1 MDEVSVADA
10 FVVENNKFVYVGT
23 EAGAR
28 EYFKIQSFKEV
39 DLNGHFVLPGF
50 NDSHMHFLHFAKSLK
65 SVNLVG
71 VKSIEEIKERI
82 KKNIENKE
90 PNDKSWIEGEGWN
103 QDYFT
108 GEKRFPN
115 KYDLDSV
122 TGDIP
127 TIILRACFHVAVLN
141 SAALKISGL
150 YKETAKQYGDLIETL
165 PDGEPNGVIK
175 EGLLSIVK
183 TSIYDQDLE
192 TIKNIMDEAQ
202 YYAFAQ
208 GLTSMQT
215 DDIGYTTERDYN
227 ILFQA
232 LRELDLEGRLKVRI
246 GQQCSIPNPALL
258 RTFFENGYNHGWGN
272 DKYRIVCVK
281 LFTDGSLGART
292 AALRNPYND
301 NPSTKGIEIMT
312 QDEINEL
319 VLISHKNNCQVAIHA
334 IGDKAIEMS
343 LDAIENAQNKY
354 PSPNL
359 RHGIVHCQITDEEL
373 LNRIKQLNVI
383 TYIQPIF
390 IDYDMNIVY
399 DRVGNNLAKTSYA
412 WKTMIDKG
420 IHTSFGTDCP
430 VEKFDT
436 MPNIYTAVARKG
448 IGDNKMVYLPN
459 EKLSMERAL
468 KAYTIE
474 GAYAS
479 GEENIKGSI
488 TVGKLADFI
497 LLNKDLFNLK
507 SDEEILSTQIIE
519 TYIDGKSVYKRI
531 PGTDLEI
538 PQRIQGTDLEIPHD
552 KGTGLMS

>member
-1 MDEVSVADA
+1 MKTLFKNGNIHTMDEVSVADA
-10 FVVENNKFVYVGT
+10 FVVDENKFVYVGT
-23 EAGAR
+23 EAAAR
-28 EYFKIQSFKEV
+28 EYLKNQRFNEV
-39 DLNGHFVLPGF
+39 DLRGQFVIPGF

-82 KKNIENKE
+82 KINIENKE
-90 PNDKSWIEGEGWN
+90 TKDKSWIEGEGWN
-103 QDYFT
+103 QDYFID
-108 GEKRFPN
+108 EKRFPN
-115 KYDLDSV
+115 KFDLDSI

-127 TIILRACFHVAVLN
+127 TIVMRACFHVAVLN
-141 SAALKISGL
+141 SAALRITGL
-150 YKETAKQYGDLIETL
+150 NKETAKQYGDLIETL

-183 TSIYDQDLE
+183 NSIYDQDLE

-202 YYAFAQ
+202 YYALAQ

-227 ILFQA
+227 LLFQA
-232 LRELDLEGRLKVRI
+232 LSELDHEGRLKVRI
-246 GQQCSIPNPALL
+246 GEQCSISNPALL
-258 RTFFENGYNHGWGN
+258 KTFFENGFNHGWGN
-272 DKYRIVCVK
+272 EKHRIVCTK

-312 QDEINEL
+312 QDDINEL
-319 VLISHKNNCQVAIHA
+319 VLLSHKNNCQVAIHA
-334 IGDKAIEMS
+334 IGDRAIEMS
-343 LDAIENAQNKY
+343 LDAIENAQNEY
-354 PSPNL
+354 PSHNL

-373 LNRIKQLNVI
+373 LNRIKELNVI

-399 DRVGNNLAKTSYA
+399 DRVGNNLAETSYA

-448 IGDNKMVYLPN
+448 MGDNKMVYLPN
-459 EKLSMERAL
+459 EKLSMEEAL

-479 GEENIKGSI
+479 CEENIKGSI

-497 LLNKDLFNLK
+497 LLNKDLYNLQN
-507 SDEEILSTQIIE
+507 DEEILSTQIIE
-519 TYIDGKSVYKRI
+519 TYIDGESVYKI
-531 PGTDLEI
+531 
-538 PQRIQGTDLEIPHD
+538 
-552 KGTGLMS
+552 